1 MNDSRLAVSDRADA
15 LVERADGSTR
25 TQGIWL
31 DLSGLCP
38 ANFVAGG
45 TFGVECVNAA
55 GERQWYEEA
64 VKNGVTDVGI
74 ASFLNVY
81 LRAQTQLSNWYIGLI
96 DNAGFTALA
105 AGDTMA
111 SHGGWSEVASAN
123 YSDSTRVLW
132 SAGAASGGAVV
143 NGTTSDFHMVNGSAL
158 TVKGLFLVSDSTK
171 LGTAGVLF
179 ATAAF
184 TGGTQVVNN
193 GDTLKV
199 TYTVSAASN

>member
-1 MNDSRLAVSDRADA
+1 MEETRLGFADRAEA
-15 LVERADGSTR
+15 LVENADGSCR
-25 TQGIWL
+25 MQGIWL
-31 DLSGLCP
+31 DFSALAP
-38 ANFVAGG
+38 ANFEAGG
-45 TFGVECVNAA
+45 TFSVECVDAS
-55 GERQWYEEA
+55 GVTQWQEEL
-64 VKNGVTDVGI
+64 KNGVTDVGI

-81 LRAQTQLSNWYIGLI
+81 LRAQTQLANWYIGLI
-96 DNAGFTALA
+96 DNSGFTALA
-105 AGDTMA
+105 SGDTMA
-111 SHGGWSEVASAN
+111 SHGGWSEVGGTN
-123 YSDSTRVLW
+123 YSDTTRVLW

-171 LGTAGVLF
+171 GGTAGVLF

-184 TGGTQVVNN
+184 TGGTQVVNS